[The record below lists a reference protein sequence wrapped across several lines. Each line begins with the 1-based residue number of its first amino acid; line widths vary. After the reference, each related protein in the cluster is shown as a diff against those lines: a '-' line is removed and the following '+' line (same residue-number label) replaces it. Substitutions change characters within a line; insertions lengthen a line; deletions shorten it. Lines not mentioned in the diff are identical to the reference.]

1 MALTD
6 TVLRRLDDPTL
17 TRDERAQ
24 LRCEM
29 ATSLEHR
36 GRYEEAR
43 DALAELWAGT
53 GQRPPLEGL
62 SEQTAAEVLLRVGV
76 LSGWLGSAHQI
87 EGAQEA
93 AKDLISESITRF
105 RALGDAEKVAT
116 AQSELGLCY
125 RRAGAYDEARVLY
138 HEALSA
144 LTSSC
149 AHKLHAKTLLR
160 LAAVE
165 MCCGRYHDALG
176 LLQDSVGFFAEGD
189 DALRG
194 KFHNELGLALRK
206 LGAAERRPEYL
217 DRAIIEYT
225 AASHHFELAGHTS
238 YRARA
243 ENNLGFLLH
252 IAGRYE
258 DAHRHLS
265 RARRLFLAEEDVGS
279 AAQVDETRTRV
290 LLGEGRTREAERVIR
305 TAVKTLERGGEQAHL
320 AEALMTHG
328 LALSRLGEIADS
340 LATLKRAASV
350 AETAGAIEGA
360 GLALLILME
369 EHADRLA
376 EHELLE
382 TYLRADGLLRN
393 SQDGEAMMRLRA
405 CASRIASARLAALA
419 PQQRRSRA
427 DFWSGFDLFAVVH
440 AFEARYVRRAL
451 KEAHGSVTRAARLLG
466 LRHHATLAA
475 MLEERHKDLA
485 HLRTQP
491 GKRRKSVAP
500 RRSSVMRTQ
509 GETRRVRILHVED
522 NTFVA
527 DMVQETL
534 EGSGWAVETCGDG
547 SQAAAILL
555 GDKPYDLIIFDND
568 LPGQT
573 GIELVRHARSL
584 PHRRRL
590 PLVILSA
597 GEVET
602 EAWRAGV
609 SAFLRKPDD
618 VNRLIATVRRLLKL
632 KK

>member
-1 MALTD
+1 MTLTD
-6 TVLRRLDDPTL
+6 TLLKRLDDPAL
-17 TRDERAQ
+17 TRDERAR
-24 LRCEM
+24 LRCEI
-29 ATSLEHR
+29 AAGLEHR
-36 GRYEEAR
+36 GRYEEAC
-43 DALAELWAGT
+43 DALADLWGGT
-53 GQRPPLEGL
+53 GRPPSLEGL
-62 SEQTAAEVLLRVGV
+62 SEQTTAEVLLRVGA
-76 LSGWLGSAHQI
+76 LSGWLGSARQV

-105 RALGDAEKVAT
+105 RALGDAEKIAV

-125 RRAGAYDEARVLY
+125 RRAGAYGEARVLY

-149 AHKLHAKTLLR
+149 AHKLRAKTLLR
-160 LAAVE
+160 LVAVE
-165 MCCGRYHDALG
+165 MCCGRYHDALR
-176 LLQDSVGFFAEGD
+176 LLQESAGFFEEGD
-189 DALRG
+189 DVLKG

-206 LGAAERRPEYL
+206 LGTVECRPDYL

-238 YRARA
+238 YCARA

-252 IAGRYE
+252 TVGRSE

-265 RARRLFLAEEDVGS
+265 RARRLFLADEDVGS

-290 LLGEGRTREAERVIR
+290 LLAEGRTREAEHVIR
-305 TAVKTLERGGEQAHL
+305 GAVKTLERGGEQAHL

-328 LALSRLGEIADS
+328 LALSRLGKSGDS
-340 LATLKRAASV
+340 LATLKRAAYA
-350 AETAGAIEGA
+350 AETAGATEGA
-360 GLALLILME
+360 GLALLTLME
-369 EHADRLA
+369 EHADWLA

-393 SQDGEAMMRLRA
+393 SQDAEAMMRLRT
-405 CASRIASARLAALA
+405 CASRIASARLVAVAPAL
-419 PQQRRSRA
+419 RRSRA
-427 DFWSGFDLFAVVH
+427 DFWSGFDLFGVVH

-451 KEAHGSVTRAARLLG
+451 KEARGSVTRAARLLG

-485 HLRTQP
+485 YLRTRA
-491 GKRRKSVAP
+491 GKRRKSVVT
-500 RRSSVMRTQ
+500 RRPVMRPQ
-509 GETRRVRILHVED
+509 GETRTVRILHVED
-522 NTFVA
+522 DKFVA
-527 DMVQETL
+527 DMVKETL
-534 EGSGWAVETCGDG
+534 EASGWVVETCADG
-547 SQAAAILL
+547 SQAAEILL
-555 GDKPYDLIIFDND
+555 GDTPYDLIIFDND
-568 LPGQT
+568 LPGQS
-573 GIELVRHARSL
+573 GIELVRQARSL
-584 PHRRRL
+584 PYRKRL

-609 SAFLRKPDD
+609 SSFLRKPDD
-618 VNRLIATVRRLLKL
+618 VNQLVFTVRRLLKL